1 MPKKPRPRIPS
12 NLGLYIALE
21 GGEGSGKS
29 SQAKVLA
36 RRLDAVL
43 TREPGG
49 TPLGA
54 ELRKLLLSRDL
65 PAVSARAE
73 ALMMAADRAEHM
85 DVVVEPALAAGRHV
99 VSDRSVYSS
108 LAYQGGARG
117 LGVEVVRTMNEFALN
132 GRLPDVVLLLQAS
145 PEVARSR
152 MKSLPDR
159 LEAAGQRFHDVV
171 GSTYVELSAAEPER
185 FLTVSA
191 DSSFREVEEAVWAA
205 IEPLL

>member
-1 MPKKPRPRIPS
+1 M
-12 NLGLYIALE
+12 GLYIALE

-29 SQAKVLA
+29 SQSKALA

-49 TPLGA
+49 TSLGA
-54 ELRKLLLSRDL
+54 QLRNLLLSPDL
-65 PAVSARAE
+65 PEVSARAE
-73 ALMMAADRAEHM
+73 ALMMAADRAEH
-85 DVVVEPALAAGRHV
+85 VALVVEPALAAGRHV

-117 LGVEVVRTMNEFALN
+117 LGIEAVRRVNEFALD
-132 GRLPDVVLLLQAS
+132 GRLPDLVLLLIAS
-145 PEVARSR
+145 PEVAQSR

-171 GSTYVELSAAEPER
+171 ARTYADLAESEPDR
-185 FLTVSA
+185 FVLVSA
-191 DSSFREVEEAVWAA
+191 DASFKEVQSAIWAVVERRILANST
-205 IEPLL
+205 

>member
-1 MPKKPRPRIPS
+1 M
-12 NLGLYIALE
+12 GLYIALE

-29 SQAKVLA
+29 SQSKALA

-49 TPLGA
+49 TALGA
-54 ELRKLLLSRDL
+54 QLRKLLLSPDL
-65 PAVSARAE
+65 PEVSARAE
-73 ALMMAADRAEHM
+73 ALMMAADRAEH
-85 DVVVEPALAAGRHV
+85 VALVVEPALAAGRHV

-117 LGVEVVRTMNEFALN
+117 LGIDAVRRVNEFALD
-132 GRLPDVVLLLQAS
+132 GRLPDLVLLLIAS
-145 PEVARSR
+145 PEVAQSR

-171 GSTYVELSAAEPER
+171 ARTYADLAESEPDR
-185 FLTVSA
+185 FVLVSA
-191 DSSFREVEEAVWAA
+191 DDSFKEVQSAIWAVV
-205 IEPLL
+205 EPRILANSK

>member
-1 MPKKPRPRIPS
+1 M
-12 NLGLYIALE
+12 GLYIALE

-54 ELRKLLLSRDL
+54 ELRKLLLSPDL

-85 DVVVEPALAAGRHV
+85 AVVVEPALAAGRSV

-117 LGVEVVRTMNEFALN
+117 LGVQAVRSMNEFALN
-132 GRLPDVVLLLQAS
+132 GRLPDVVILLQAS

-159 LEAAGQRFHDVV
+159 LEAAGQRFHDAVAA
-171 GSTYVELSAAEPER
+171 TYAELSAAEPER

-191 DSSFREVEEAVWAA
+191 DPSFRQVEEAVWAA
-205 IEPLL
+205 IEPRLGKNSG

>member
-1 MPKKPRPRIPS
+1 M
-12 NLGLYIALE
+12 GLYIAIE

-49 TPLGA
+49 TALGA
-54 ELRKLLLSRDL
+54 ELRKLLLSPDM
-65 PAVSARAE
+65 PEVSARAE
-73 ALMMAADRAEHM
+73 TLMMAADRAEHV
-85 DVVVEPALAAGRHV
+85 DLVVEPALASGRHV
-99 VSDRSVYSS
+99 VSDRSMYSS

-117 LGVEVVRTMNEFALN
+117 LGIDAVRRVNDFALS
-132 GRLPDVVLLLQAS
+132 GRLPDVVVLLNTS
-145 PEVARSR
+145 PDVARSR

-171 GSTYVELSAAEPER
+171 AETYQQLASSEPDR
-185 FLTVSA
+185 FVVVSA
-191 DSSFREVEEAVWAA
+191 DESFKEVQSAIWAV
-205 IEPLL
+205 IEPRILADSA

>member
-1 MPKKPRPRIPS
+1 
-12 NLGLYIALE
+12 LGLYIALE

-29 SQAKVLA
+29 SQSKALA

-49 TPLGA
+49 TSLGA
-54 ELRKLLLSRDL
+54 QLRNLLLSPDL
-65 PAVSARAE
+65 PEVSARAE
-73 ALMMAADRAEHM
+73 ALMMAADRAEHVAL
-85 DVVVEPALAAGRHV
+85 VVQPALAAGRHV

-117 LGVEVVRTMNEFALN
+117 LGIDAVRRVNEFALD
-132 GRLPDVVLLLQAS
+132 GRLPDLVLLLIAS
-145 PEVARSR
+145 PEVAQSR

-171 GSTYVELSAAEPER
+171 ARTYADLAESEPDR
-185 FLTVSA
+185 FVVVSA
-191 DSSFREVEEAVWAA
+191 DDSFKEVQSAIWAVV
-205 IEPLL
+205 EPRILANST

>member
-1 MPKKPRPRIPS
+1 LS
-12 NLGLYIALE
+12 LYIALE

-36 RRLDAVL
+36 RRIDAVL

-54 ELRKLLLSRDL
+54 ELRRLLLSPDL
-65 PAVSARAE
+65 PNVSARSE
-73 ALMMAADRAEHM
+73 ALMMAADRAEHIAL
-85 DVVVEPALAAGRHV
+85 VVEPALESGRHV
-99 VSDRSVYSS
+99 VSDRSLYSS

-117 LGVEVVRTMNEFALN
+117 LGVEAVRAINEFATA
-132 GRLPDVVLLLQAS
+132 GRLPDLVVLLEAS

-159 LEAAGQRFHDVV
+159 LEAAGQRFHEQVAE
-171 GSTYVELSAAEPER
+171 TYRELSDAEPER
-185 FLTVSA
+185 FVTVSA
-191 DSSFREVEEAVWAA
+191 DGPFGKVSDDVWVAVE
-205 IEPLL
+205 PRLS

>member
-1 MPKKPRPRIPS
+1 M
-12 NLGLYIALE
+12 GLYIALE

-29 SQAKVLA
+29 SQSKALA

-49 TPLGA
+49 TSLGA
-54 ELRKLLLSRDL
+54 QLRNLLLSPDL
-65 PAVSARAE
+65 PEVSARAE
-73 ALMMAADRAEHM
+73 ALMMAADRAEHVAL
-85 DVVVEPALAAGRHV
+85 VVQPALAAGRHV

-117 LGVEVVRTMNEFALN
+117 LGIDAVRRVNEFALD
-132 GRLPDVVLLLQAS
+132 GRLPDLVLLLIAS
-145 PEVARSR
+145 PEVAQSR

-171 GSTYVELSAAEPER
+171 ARTYADLAESEPDR
-185 FLTVSA
+185 FVVVSA
-191 DSSFREVEEAVWAA
+191 DDSFKEVQSAIWAVV
-205 IEPLL
+205 EPRILANST

>member
-1 MPKKPRPRIPS
+1 
-12 NLGLYIALE
+12 LGLYIALE

-29 SQAKVLA
+29 SQAKALA

-43 TREPGG
+43 THEPGG
-49 TPLGA
+49 TSLGVQ
-54 ELRKLLLSRDL
+54 LRRLLLSPDL
-65 PAVSARAE
+65 PENSARAE

-85 DVVVEPALAAGRHV
+85 AVVVKPALAAGRHV

-117 LGVEVVRTMNEFALN
+117 LGIDAVRQVNEFALD
-132 GRLPDVVLLLQAS
+132 GCLPDLVILLVAS
-145 PEVARSR
+145 PAIARAR

-171 GSTYVELSAAEPER
+171 AHTYDELATAEPSR
-185 FLTVSA
+185 FVVVSA
-191 DSSFREVEEAVWAA
+191 DDSFKDVQSAIWAVIEARILADSA
-205 IEPLL
+205 

>member
-1 MPKKPRPRIPS
+1 M
-12 NLGLYIALE
+12 GLYIALE